1 MRMPTMLMLSFIFFL
16 VLQASTPT
24 CAQDVASDQATVGS
38 SSERQAGGDTSSG
51 GAPTDAEQ
59 AEVANKLSD
68 VAQVALVQ
76 GQTSTAGSST
86 STPAPAKTAT
96 PVASKEDKSGTNP
109 LNFQKEF
116 RLFNEAQFL
125 QGRGYQN
132 ITTLQYVHPF
142 ASNFSVRVRLPF
154 VGNDVT
160 GENQYGFGD
169 FSMRAN
175 WVPYMKNKIGVML
188 QSEFFF
194 NTASNSVL
202 GTGKNT
208 IAPGGVVAFFLNN
221 GWIFAPAYQQ
231 TVSYAGDSTRRDIN
245 LGAIDL
251 YLVKLTK
258 SKRNWF
264 ILDPT
269 IIADYKND
277 RTSGTLEFEAGQIVG
292 RMMGGVGSIYIR
304 PGVGLGTDRIYNWNL
319 EVGFKLI
326 GF

>member
-1 MRMPTMLMLSFIFFL
+1 MRTRAMLLGVTIFP
-16 VLQASTPT
+16 VLLFSTSVR
-24 CAQDVASDQATVGS
+24 AQDARSDQATVGS
-38 SSERQAGGDTSSG
+38 SSGTQSQAGVGTSSE
-51 GAPTDAEQ
+51 GAPPET
-59 AEVANKLSD
+59 KLSD
-68 VAQVALVQ
+68 VAQIALAQ
-76 GQTSTAGSST
+76 DQSSTSATAT

-96 PVASKEDKSGTNP
+96 PAASKEDKSGTNP

-142 ASNFSVRVRLPF
+142 SSNFSVRVRLPF
-154 VGNDVT
+154 VGNDAT

-169 FSMRAN
+169 FNVKAN
-175 WVPYMKNKIGVML
+175 WVPYMKNKVGVML
-188 QSEFFF
+188 GSEFSF

-208 IAPGGVVAFFLNN
+208 IAPVAVLAFFLND
-221 GWIFAPAYQQ
+221 GLIFAPAYQQ
-231 TVSYAGDSTRRDIN
+231 TVSYGGDSARRDIN
-245 LGAIDL
+245 IGAIDL

-258 SKRNWF
+258 SKHNWF

-269 IIADYKND
+269 ILADYANN

-292 RMMGGVGSIYIR
+292 RMMGGIGSIYIR
-304 PGVGLGTDRIYNWNL
+304 PGVGMGTDRIYNWNL

>member
-1 MRMPTMLMLSFIFFL
+1 MRTQGMLLGVTIFAVLLLSTS
-16 VLQASTPT
+16 VG
-24 CAQDVASDQATVGS
+24 AQDARSDQATLGS
-38 SSERQAGGDTSSG
+38 SGMQSQAGVGTSSEG
-51 GAPTDAEQ
+51 TTSET
-59 AEVANKLSD
+59 ELSD
-68 VAQVALVQ
+68 VAQLAVADDQ
-76 GQTSTAGSST
+76 SRGAAATAT
-86 STPAPAKTAT
+86 PTPATAKTAT
-96 PVASKEDKSGTNP
+96 PAAPKEDKSGTNP

-116 RLFNEAQFL
+116 RLFNEAQFP

-142 ASNFSVRVRLPF
+142 SSNFSVRVRLPF

-160 GENQYGFGD
+160 GENQHGFGD
-169 FSMRAN
+169 FNVKAN
-175 WVPYMKNKIGVML
+175 WVPYMKGKVGMML
-188 QSEFFF
+188 GSEFSF

-208 IAPGGVVAFFLNN
+208 IAPVGVLAFFLND
-221 GWIFAPAYQQ
+221 GLIFAPAYQQ
-231 TVSYAGDSTRRDIN
+231 TVSYGGDSARKDIN
-245 LGAIDL
+245 IGAIDL

-258 SKRNWF
+258 SKHNWF

-269 IIADYKND
+269 ILADYANN

-292 RMMGGVGSIYIR
+292 RMMGGIGSIYIR

-319 EVGFKLI
+319 EVGLKLI

>member
-1 MRMPTMLMLSFIFFL
+1 MRTQGMLLGVTVFAGLLLSTS
-16 VLQASTPT
+16 VR
-24 CAQDVASDQATVGS
+24 AQDARSDQATVGS
-38 SSERQAGGDTSSG
+38 SSGTQVGVGTSSE
-51 GAPTDAEQ
+51 GAPPETEQ
-59 AEVANKLSD
+59 EEPAKELSD
-68 VAQVALVQ
+68 VAQVALAQ
-76 GQTSTAGSST
+76 DQSSTAAT

-96 PVASKEDKSGTNP
+96 PATSKEDKSGTNP

-132 ITTLQYVHPF
+132 ISTLQYVHPF
-142 ASNFSVRVRLPF
+142 SSNFSVRVRLPF
-154 VGNDVT
+154 VGNDAT

-169 FSMRAN
+169 FNVRAN
-175 WVPYMKNKIGVML
+175 WVPYMKGKVGVML
-188 QSEFFF
+188 GSEFSF

-208 IAPGGVVAFFLNN
+208 IAPVGVLAFFLND
-221 GWIFAPAYQQ
+221 GLIFAPAYQQ
-231 TVSYAGDSTRRDIN
+231 TVSYGGDSARRDVNI
-245 LGAIDL
+245 GAIDL

-269 IIADYKND
+269 ILADYANN

-292 RMMGGVGSIYIR
+292 RMMGGIGSIYIR